1 MAGKKKDVSIK
12 VLRKD
17 YYHDDANKIVKNG
30 FSVKELKIDDKLKKH
45 YSGNTLKMKKKDNSY
60 STFDDGLLF

>member
-1 MAGKKKDVSIK
+1 MK

-17 YYHDDANKIVKNG
+17 YYQDDASKI
-30 FSVKELKIDDKLKKH
+30 KIDGFDAKKYAISLYFDN
-45 YSGNTLKMKKKDNSY
+45 YSGHSLQLNKKADSY

>member
-1 MAGKKKDVSIK
+1 M
-12 VLRKD
+12 LRKD
-17 YYHDDANKIVKNG
+17 YYHDDASKMIKKNG
-30 FSVKELKIDDKLKKH
+30 FSVKELKIDEKLRKH